1 MKFIRNPWFQTGTA
15 VLSLLIA
22 ACSSK
27 TEDNG
32 TGVGG
37 VGNSGTGGA
46 VNLGTGGR
54 TATPANLTGGQTST
68 PDTAAGETGGAYVYA
83 AGGSSA
89 AGFDPATYCGGIF
102 QGKSC
107 GATQVSADVRVVN
120 MLLVLDSSGSMGKP
134 ATTGGQTKWAIMQQA
149 LTSALTKVENDINFG
164 LLLYPY
170 KEGGID
176 ATSDALTEVC
186 AVPADSATAVNI
198 PIGSGATAGAAAVQ
212 AIIQK
217 VQKQTP
223 AGGTPTADALARA
236 FEYFSTGDGRALPGT
251 RWVILATDGGPNCN
265 QALTCTATTCTQNMD
280 GSCTSGNCC
289 ADSSGANK
297 YGYICLDDAA
307 TGTAIDN
314 LAKLGVKTFVVGIP
328 GSEAYAS
335 YLNVFATKGK
345 VPNNGAN
352 GEQYYPVSAAT
363 ALDDLTK
370 AFESITTKLV
380 TTCDIP
386 LSETPKVGASQI
398 NVAVDCNLINAV
410 PGGVA
415 PAADAST
422 VDGFYID
429 FTQDPAHLKLV
440 GSSCTKVEAG
450 AHQVDIIAGCQTIN

>member
-1 MKFIRNPWFQTGTA
+1 MHLDRMKTLSFISALTLAYGCA
-15 VLSLLIA
+15 
-22 ACSSK
+22 SK
-27 TEDNG
+27 NNG
-32 TGVGG
+32 DDTGVGG
-37 VGNSGTGGA
+37 AYNLGSGGA
-46 VNLGTGGR
+46 GFSFAGS
-54 TATPANLTGGQTST
+54 TSVST
-68 PDTAAGETGGAYVYA
+68 

-89 AGFDPATYCGGIF
+89 ADFDPATYCGGIF
-102 QGKSC
+102 QGRSC

-120 MLLVLDSSGSMGKP
+120 MLLVLDSSGSMDKP
-134 ATTGGQTKWAIMQQA
+134 TTTGGQTKWAIMQQA
-149 LTSALTKVENDINFG
+149 LTSALTKVQSDINFG

-176 ATSDALTEVC
+176 GASDAFSEVC
-186 AVPADSATAVNI
+186 AVPSSSATAVNI
-198 PIGSGATAGAAAVQ
+198 PIGSSATGEAAVR

-217 VQKQTP
+217 VQDQKP
-223 AGGTPTADALARA
+223 AGGTPTAEALARA
-236 FEYFSTGDGRALPGT
+236 YEYYLTGDGKNLLGT

-265 QALTCTATTCTQNMD
+265 QTLTCPAGSCTENMD
-280 GSCTSGNCC
+280 GSCPSGNCC
-289 ADSSGANK
+289 EDTSGANR

-307 TGTAIDN
+307 TETAIDN

-328 GSEAYAS
+328 GSEAYAA
-335 YLNVFATKGK
+335 YLNQFATAGK
-345 VPNNGAN
+345 VPNKGAN

-386 LSETPKVGASQI
+386 LSVTPQVGASEI
-398 NVAVDCNLINAV
+398 NVAVDCTLVNAV

-422 VDGFYID
+422 VDGFYVD
-429 FTQDPAHLKLV
+429 FTQDPAHLKFV
-440 GSSCTKVEAG
+440 GTSCAKVEAG